1 MEAVR
6 LKLRQA
12 TANYRREETV
22 DNKMTY
28 PLPPFSTVIGALHKA
43 CGYREY
49 HPMDLSIQGN
59 YGALKKKV
67 YTDHCFLN
75 RTENDRGILVKMVN
89 PDLLST
95 AYVEVAKA
103 KKSQGN
109 DFYQGVTIEVKNEVY
124 LQEYRNLKDL
134 KKQISDFRKERIAES
149 FQPKLK
155 KLKAALKERK
165 KTYKDDAVRLAQ
177 IKNREKELT
186 ALDKR
191 VKHRLQ
197 EYEEQN
203 YTIPYSHFRTLTKGP
218 KYYEIL
224 TEVELVIHVRAE
236 SQVLQDILEHI
247 YDLKAIG
254 RSEDMVEVLEAE
266 LVELQEVKRAAKSLY
281 HGYIST
287 KAVDERLIWEQK
299 RDVGGVAQG
308 TRYFLNK
315 DYKIMDG
322 KRIFNKKAVVYT
334 SNYYVKAG
342 ALHSDIFLD
351 CFGSE
356 QEDAYIVNFI

>member
-1 MEAVR
+1 M
-6 LKLRQA
+6 
-12 TANYRREETV
+12 
-22 DNKMTY
+22 
-28 PLPPFSTVIGALHKA
+28 
-43 CGYREY
+43 
-49 HPMDLSIQGN
+49 
-59 YGALKKKV
+59 
-67 YTDHCFLN
+67 
-75 RTENDRGILVKMVN
+75 
-89 PDLLST
+89 
-95 AYVEVAKA
+95 
-103 KKSQGN
+103 
-109 DFYQGVTIEVKNEVY
+109 
-124 LQEYRNLKDL
+124 QEYRNLKDL

-165 KTYKDDAVRLAQ
+165 KTYKDDALRLAQ

-254 RSEDMVEVLEAE
+254 RSEDVVEVLEAE
-266 LVELQEVKRAAKSLY
+266 LVELKEVKRAAKSLY

-315 DYKIMDG
+315 DYKIVDG

-342 ALHSDIFLD
+342 TSHSDIFLD

-356 QEDAYIVNFI
+356 QKDAYIVNFI